1 MSSRINVSF
10 QFQKGVRK
18 QEALGDRRGQE
29 GGEIRLWSVPISAH
43 PLLF

>member
-1 MSSRINVSF
+1 MNMSF

-18 QEALGDRRGQE
+18 QETLGDRRGQE
-29 GGEIRLWSVPISAH
+29 GSEIRLWSVTISAH